1 MKRVLFVCLGNICRS
16 PLAEGLARAKARRA
30 GLDLQFDS
38 AGTESYHVG
47 RPPDPRAC
55 AVARARG
62 VPIDDLRARQVTR
75 EDFGNFDL
83 ILAADQPSL
92 RVLQSLRPAQG
103 GAELALLL
111 ERAEAGRR
119 HGRERDAGTAA
130 GAPAGDSAFAARPAS
145 AAATAGEVPD
155 PYYGDEADFE
165 RVYDLLDRAL
175 DALLP
180 HVAGA

>member
-16 PLAEGLARAKARRA
+16 PLAEGLARMKAQRA

-38 AGTESYHVG
+38 AGTESYHIG

-55 AVARARG
+55 AVARRRG
-62 VPIDDLRARQVTR
+62 LSIDHLRARQVGR
-75 EDFGNFDL
+75 EDFDRFDL
-83 ILAADQPSL
+83 ILAADRTSL
-92 RVLQSLRPAQG
+92 RVLQGLRPAQG

-111 ERAEAGRR
+111 EWAGSAGRDPPHPPR
-119 HGRERDAGTAA
+119 TAA
-130 GAPAGDSAFAARPAS
+130 HEPPAPNTC
-145 AAATAGEVPD
+145 ATAGEVPD

-165 RVYDLLDRAL
+165 RVFDLLDHAL

-180 HVAGA
+180 RAAEA